1 MKQPIKTAARRI
13 RLRCALTGI
22 AVALAGL
29 VVFANIL
36 AWRHARALMHY
47 SDFTGIKPRL
57 ESVESEDKLAILF
70 DGIEIPRPE
79 SDDTP
84 DELAPDCVK
93 ILIEE
98 PDGITLGAWYCN
110 RGTSSPLV
118 ILFHGYTEDKT
129 ALIPE
134 ARIYLKLGAS
144 VLLVDFRGSGE
155 SSEDYTTI
163 GFKEGDDVTAAV
175 NYARQSLQHTK
186 IILSGYSMGAAAI
199 LRAVAANGI
208 SPDGIVA
215 EAVFDTMLNTVRN
228 RFHMLN
234 APAFPGAELLVFWG
248 GVQVGFDGFEHNPVE
263 YAAAVQ
269 CPILFMHGTDD
280 PRALLSEG
288 QNVYDAVPSQ
298 KMFRVFPNVAHQSYV
313 EADPAAWEQAVKDL
327 LLAADAITQEP

>member
-1 MKQPIKTAARRI
+1 MR
-13 RLRCALTGI
+13 TGLL
-22 AVALAGL
+22 VLLAGL

-36 AWRHARALMHY
+36 AWRHARALMRY
-47 SDFTGIKPRL
+47 KGKSAIKPKL
-57 ESVESEDKLAILF
+57 ENIKSEDRL
-70 DGIEIPRPE
+70 GIIFSGVEMPRPE
-79 SDDTP
+79 SDSTP
-84 DELAPDCVK
+84 DDLAADCVK
-93 ILIEE
+93 LAINA

-110 RGTSSPLV
+110 RGASSPLV

-129 ALIPE
+129 TLIPE
-134 ARIYLKLGAS
+134 AEIFLKLGAS
-144 VLLVDFRGSGE
+144 VMLVDFRGSGE

-163 GFKEGDDVTAAV
+163 GYKEGDDVVAAMK
-175 NYARQSLQHTK
+175 YAQDNLSHAK

-199 LRAVAANGI
+199 LRAVSAGGI
-208 SPDGIVA
+208 QPDGIIV

-248 GVQVGFDGFEHNPVE
+248 GVQVGFNGFENNPVE
-263 YAAAVQ
+263 YAKAVK

-298 KMFRVFPNVAHQSYV
+298 KTFKVFPDVAHQSYV
-313 EADPAAWEQAVKDL
+313 EADPAAWEQAVRDL
-327 LLAADAITQEP
+327 LTAAGAITQEP